1 MMYPYD
7 VYDLVITVDVLQHPS
22 RAEQLQFF
30 ALLLTLIQHLLYN
43 FSIWTQ
49 IAQSCQRTLLKSL
62 VRFHKISS
70 ELLKID

>member
-30 ALLLTLIQHLLYN
+30 ALLLTLIQHFCKFILVYGHK
-43 FSIWTQ
+43 
-49 IAQSCQRTLLKSL
+49 LLKA
-62 VRFHKISS
+62 VKEHY
-70 ELLKID
+70 